1 MITLKWDCPNIHEEF
16 TADRQIVFQIKDEAT
31 LDEMLESYTHFLK
44 ALGYHVPE
52 NNYLQFVDDGV

>member
-16 TADRQIVFQIKDEAT
+16 TADRQIVFHVKDEAT

>member
-1 MITLKWDCPNIHEEF
+1 MITLKWECPNIHEEF
-16 TADRQIVFQIKDEAT
+16 TADRQIVFQVEDEAT

-52 NNYLQFVDDGV
+52 NNYLQFVKDDV